1 MAIENNTQTKSATT
15 SKRQRIDESIDA
27 FLAGEGLELLGREFT
42 NKERE
47 RFRNEIYDGTRGN
60 ATGQDVSKH
69 IRGYIERI
77 QPLESLMADA
87 GVELSAADRDKF
99 LTRFKSEDLES
110 LRGRASE
117 FLGREAS
124 SQDIVKA
131 LKSKGFANDP
141 DLYAAH
147 FTRRGQREADIAGLS
162 TQTGGALTAEER
174 AELLDLS
181 DADFGTRADHIS
193 RNFTPGEQYTGSAQ
207 RIIKDLLG
215 RDASADEISHF
226 GRGLASGQYDEKYLG
241 DMIQQTSEFQDRR
254 AGQARTQLAAESQGI
269 DANYLQRAAQ
279 QALAQY
285 ASQGRANTSALGAQ
299 FAQATT
305 DLGTNRQNFMLGLG
319 AQDYG
324 QNRQREYEQFLGSQG
339 RTQGA
344 YDQSQIYANYMRQQ
358 AGQQRTGYLG
368 SSIGQQ
374 LGRQNAQFQQG
385 IDQQNFMYQQ
395 QAYGPQMAANRRQS
409 LYNSLFQG
417 GAQAIGTY
425 YGMRRG

>member
-1 MAIENNTQTKSATT
+1 MAEQN
-15 SKRQRIDESIDA
+15 KRARIDKDIDA
-27 FLAGEGLELLGREFT
+27 FLAGEGMELLGREFT
-42 NKERE
+42 SKERE
-47 RFRNEIYDGTRGN
+47 RFRQEIYDGTRGN
-60 ATGQDVSKH
+60 ALAADVSKH
-69 IRGYIERI
+69 IKGYIDRV
-77 QPLESLMADA
+77 QPLESIINDS
-87 GVELSAADRDKF
+87 GVSISAADREKF
-99 LTRFKSEDLES
+99 LTRFKGEDLES

-117 FLGREAS
+117 FLGREAT
-124 SQDIVKA
+124 SQDIVGA

-147 FTRRGQREADIAGLS
+147 FTRRGQRESDIAGLS
-162 TQTGGALTAEER
+162 TRTGGALTQEER

-181 DADFGTRADHIS
+181 DADFGTRADDIS
-193 RNFTPGEQYTGSAQ
+193 RNFTPGEKYTGSAQ

-241 DMIQQTSEFQDRR
+241 DLVQQTSEFQDRR

-285 ASQGRANTSALGAQ
+285 ASQGRGNSSAVTAQ
-299 FAQATT
+299 FAQAAT
-305 DLGTNRQNFMLGLG
+305 DLGNSRQNFMLGLG

-385 IDQQNFMYQQ
+385 IDQQNFGLQQ
-395 QAYGPQMAANRRQS
+395 QAYGNYYQQNRRQS
-409 LYNSLFQG
+409 LYNGLFG
-417 GAQAIGTY
+417 LAGSAIGAAGY
-425 YGMRRG
+425 AYGRPRT